1 MYDKDCEH
9 AGARARRHSAATQ
22 NRPTGPRGSQLHAT
36 MNDFYNYKKFAILYV
51 DDEEKSLKYFVRA
64 FGEHFRIFTA
74 TNAKD
79 GLKLLEE
86 HKEEIG
92 LLMTDQ
98 RMPGEKGVW
107 LLERARQLKPQI
119 IRILA
124 TAYADMEAAIA
135 AVNTGAIYKY
145 VTKPWVPPELEN
157 TLKRGLDF
165 FMVQR
170 ERDQLLREKM
180 SVLHNMMIADRI
192 VSLGL
197 LAAGLSHHIRNS
209 LVAVKTFLDLAPAKM
224 EEEKMD
230 LSGLRNPDFWKE
242 YYQNVQ
248 GQVEKINN
256 MLKDLWT
263 ASEKPTFE
271 FRDTVHLHT
280 IVSDVTAQLK
290 DGFEAKGIR
299 LENQIPETL
308 PVLRVDK
315 PKIYR
320 LFELLLK
327 DEIASLPAGSRIQFS
342 AKADTARTDEQQY
355 VEIEVSDNGPGLPK
369 EALRLVFDPFVVRS
383 DSPMEYGIHLMACY
397 FIVHHHGGQIHAHSE
412 DGQGTTFAIRLP
424 TNPSQT
430 PVTQKTDTDFLQKV
444 ILNDSLWEKLI
455 STE

>member
-1 MYDKDCEH
+1 MQNLYD
-9 AGARARRHSAATQ
+9 
-22 NRPTGPRGSQLHAT
+22 
-36 MNDFYNYKKFAILYV
+36 YKKFAILYV
-51 DDEEKSLKYFVRA
+51 DDEEKSLKYFNRA
-64 FGEHFRIFTA
+64 FEDQFRILTA
-74 TNAKD
+74 VNAQD
-79 GLKLLEE
+79 GLKLLEK
-86 HKEEIG
+86 HKDDIA

-107 LLERARQLKPQI
+107 LLEKARQLRPRI

-145 VTKPWVPPELEN
+145 VTKPWDPPQLEN
-157 TLKRGLDF
+157 TLKRGLEF
-165 FMVQR
+165 FIVQR

-230 LSGLRNPDFWKE
+230 LHGLRNPDFWKE

-248 GQVEKINN
+248 GQITRINN

-263 ASEKPTFE
+263 ASEKPAFQ
-271 FRDTVHLHT
+271 FSDRVHLRQVVAET
-280 IVSDVTAQLK
+280 IEELK
-290 DGFEAKGIR
+290 SAIAAR
-299 LENQIPETL
+299 NLHVENHVADSL
-308 PVLRVDK
+308 PALNVDK
-315 PKIYR
+315 PKFYR

-327 DEIASLPAGSRIQFS
+327 DEIASLPPGSRITIS
-342 AKADTARTDEQQY
+342 AMLLNGAPPEKQ
-355 VEIEVSDNGPGLPK
+355 EIQIQVADNGPGLPK

-383 DSPMEYGIHLMACY
+383 DSPIEYGIHLMACY
-397 FIVHHHGGQIHAHSE
+397 FIVYHHGGRIEAKSE
-412 DGQGTTFAIRLP
+412 EGHGTTFTLRMP
-424 TNPSQT
+424 TNANQAQIPQ
-430 PVTQKTDTDFLQKV
+430 PEQEFLQKV
-444 ILNDSLWEKLI
+444 LLSETLWEKLI
-455 STE
+455 TSD

>member
-1 MYDKDCEH
+1 
-9 AGARARRHSAATQ
+9 
-22 NRPTGPRGSQLHAT
+22 
-36 MNDFYNYKKFAILYV
+36 MNDLYNYQKFAILYV

-64 FGEHFRIFTA
+64 FGEQFRIFTA
-74 TNAKD
+74 ANAQD
-79 GLKLLEE
+79 GLKLLEQ
-86 HKEEIG
+86 HKDEIG

-107 LLERARQLKPQI
+107 LLERARQLRPGMV
-119 IRILA
+119 RILA
-124 TAYADMEAAIA
+124 TAYSDMEAAIA

-145 VTKPWVPPELEN
+145 VTKPWDPPELEN
-157 TLKRGLDF
+157 TLKRGLEF

-224 EEEKMD
+224 EEEKLD
-230 LSGLRNPDFWKE
+230 LNGLRNPDFWKE

-263 ASEKPTFE
+263 ASEKPAFE
-271 FRDTVHLHT
+271 FRDRVQLQTV
-280 IVSDVTAQLK
+280 VSEVVAQLK
-290 DGFEAKGIR
+290 DGFDAKNIQV
-299 LENQIPETL
+299 ENNVSDAL
-308 PVLRVDK
+308 PVLHVDK
-315 PKIYR
+315 PKFYR

-327 DEIASLPAGSRIQFS
+327 DEIASLPAGSRITLS
-342 AKADTARTDEQQY
+342 ARSDNAKSCEQSHI
-355 VEIEVSDNGPGLPK
+355 EITVTDNGPGLPK

-397 FIVHHHGGQIHAHSE
+397 FIVHHHGGKINAQSE
-412 DGQGTTFAIRLP
+412 NGHGTTFTIKLPINP
-424 TNPSQT
+424 TNAAP
-430 PVTQKTDTDFLQKV
+430 PQKSDTDFLQKV
-444 ILNDSLWEKLI
+444 LLNDSLWEKLI
-455 STE
+455 SSE

>member
-1 MYDKDCEH
+1 
-9 AGARARRHSAATQ
+9 
-22 NRPTGPRGSQLHAT
+22 
-36 MNDFYNYKKFAILYV
+36 MNDLYNYRKFAILYV

-64 FGEHFRIFTA
+64 FNEQFRIFTA
-74 TNAKD
+74 TNAQD
-79 GLKLLEE
+79 GLKVLTE
-86 HKEEIG
+86 HQHEIG

-107 LLERARQLKPQI
+107 LLERARQLQPAI

-124 TAYADMEAAIA
+124 TAFADMDAAIA

-145 VTKPWVPPELEN
+145 VTKPWDPPELEN
-157 TLKRGLDF
+157 TLKRGLEF

-263 ASEKPTFE
+263 ASEKPAFE
-271 FRDTVHLHT
+271 FRDSVHLHSV
-280 IVSDVTAQLK
+280 VSEMAAQLK
-290 DGFEAKGIR
+290 DGFEAKGI
-299 LENQIPETL
+299 EVKNEIDSNL
-308 PVLRVDK
+308 PALHVDK
-315 PKIYR
+315 PKFCR
-320 LFELLLK
+320 LFELLFK
-327 DEIASLPAGSRIQFS
+327 DEIASLPAGSKIKLK
-342 AKADTARTDEQQY
+342 AKTGGKTPDQQY
-355 VEIEVSDNGPGLPK
+355 VEVEVSDNGPGLPK

-397 FIVHHHGGQIHAHSE
+397 FIVHHHGGRIDARSE
-412 DGQGTTFAIRLP
+412 DGQGTTFTIRLP
-424 TNPSQT
+424 VNPTQTATSQ
-430 PVTQKTDTDFLQKV
+430 KNETDFLQKV
-444 ILNDSLWEKLI
+444 LLNDSLWEKLI
-455 STE
+455 SSE